1 MTDNTFNL
9 FDEKELEAMEAMK
22 SKPKTNIAEMAKKA
36 SVKKS
41 TTSSPKKTTVVLNKE
56 AFDAKLIDAD
66 TILYNVIS
74 QDRIKLGELFPN
86 KFDENGKVIPLVSSE
101 KKGEVKSTSLL
112 DDEKEESKKDTVTKT
127 ATKLSSLTTE
137 DMRLELCK
145 SFPMFESR
153 SLTYFTLDKETKTI
167 YVMIAAGG
175 KGAPE
180 APVFLPGGKIPEKL
194 FLDFFKRAIE
204 VYLTEEAEV
213 EWQIF
218 WSIENENYFMY
229 EPEQVRS
236 LIYVKSTPNEELQ
249 KKNVFIGSIHSHHVF
264 KPNPSPIDDKAEV
277 SNHLYLIFG
286 DILGWRKIQK
296 MDWFNIDHLTSRTY
310 LQDVGFLNIK
320 ASEVIDHD

>member
-1 MTDNTFNL
+1 MTEDTFNL
-9 FDEKELEAMEAMK
+9 FNAEELNAMK
-22 SKPKTNIAEMAKKA
+22 AVESKPETNIAEMAKKTKQ
-36 SVKKS
+36 KKS
-41 TTSSPKKTTVVLNKE
+41 TTTTPKTTVVLNKD

-74 QDRIKLGELFPN
+74 QTRVKLGELFPN
-86 KFDENGKVIPLVSSE
+86 KFDENGKVIPLVSTDKE
-101 KKGEVKSTSLL
+101 GEVVNTSLL
-112 DDEKEESKKDTVTKT
+112 DDEKDESKKAAT
-127 ATKLSSLTTE
+127 AKKATELSSLTTE

-175 KGAPE
+175 KGSSE
-180 APVFLPGGKIPEKL
+180 APLFLPGGKIPEKL
-194 FLDFFKRAIE
+194 FLDFFKRAIKIY
-204 VYLTEEAEV
+204 VADKTEV

-218 WSIENENYFMY
+218 WSIKNKKYFMY
-229 EPEQVRS
+229 EPEQVRT

-249 KKNVFIGSIHSHHVF
+249 KENIFIGSIHSHHVF
-264 KPNPSPIDDKAEV
+264 KPTPSPVDDKAEV

-286 DILGWRKIQK
+286 DILGWEKIQK

-320 ASEVIDHD
+320 TTEVIDHD